1 MFYNVLDNG
10 VVQNQQQV
18 ITNKLHKIMAVEGR
32 QSK

>member
-10 VVQNQQQV
+10 VVQNQPQV
-18 ITNKLHKIMAVEGR
+18 ITNKLYKIIAVEGR